1 MRPRE
6 RFKLKNNAL
15 GIYKIILTTYLQC
28 TKIGKSSEREG
39 HWRDKMPK
47 GDETQEVHWKNTGKT
62 TGYKQFDF
70 PATLLPSLFFSVLRA
85 SERSFEILPM
95 VDRHAECLL

>member
-39 HWRDKMPK
+39 HWKDKMPK
-47 GDETQEVHWKNTGKT
+47 GYETRGRHWKNTGKT

-70 PATLLPSLFFSVLRA
+70 PAALLPSLFFSVLRA

-95 VDRHAECLL
+95 VDRHTECLL

>member
-28 TKIGKSSEREG
+28 TKIGKSSERKG
-39 HWRDKMPK
+39 HWKDKMPK
-47 GDETQEVHWKNTGKT
+47 GDETRGRHRGNTGKT

-85 SERSFEILPM
+85 SERSFKIRP
-95 VDRHAECLL
+95 VIDRHAECLL